1 MKYNSLKHNTFIP
14 FQQYPFYP
22 NPPHQM
28 FRRPTKPKNFISNFK
43 CRALLHFLF
52 LSPSKIWICSSFPL
66 SLTLSL
72 SNSPWI
78 CSRSSD
84 SPLNQ

>member
-22 NPPHQM
+22 NPPHQI
-28 FRRPTKPKNFISNFK
+28 FGRPTKPKNFISNFK
-43 CRALLHFLF
+43 CRALFRF
-52 LSPSKIWICSSFPL
+52 LSPSKIWICSSFLL
-66 SLTLSL
+66 SLSLSL

-78 CSRSSD
+78 CTRSSN
-84 SPLNQ
+84 SPLNQG